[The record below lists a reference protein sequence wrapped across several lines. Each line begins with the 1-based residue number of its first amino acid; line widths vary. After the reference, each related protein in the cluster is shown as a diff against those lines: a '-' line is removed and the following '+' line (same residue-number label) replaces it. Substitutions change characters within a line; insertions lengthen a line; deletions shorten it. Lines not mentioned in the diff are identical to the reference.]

1 MAHLSRRDFLR
12 LIATSGIVL
21 GTGNALAY
29 TTYDG
34 ESALPSKIALPPS
47 LMLHS
52 RHRWILP
59 DILDY
64 LLENDYTGIHYADF
78 ERALL
83 GYETLPEKPILITI
97 DDLTAVQGQNPVILE
112 YFGAMKDSLVERGI
126 KGSFAHITRPDLA
139 QDDNLWDEFRSWTAH
154 GIAFETHTSNHGF
167 LGQSGMTQADYDAE
181 IITSAAFITE
191 KIGLPARALVT
202 PYGSGY
208 DMDTDTVTPQ
218 VITSCEK
225 AGLRFIV
232 GIVNGRAPI
241 RVPINTNDVLY
252 VGRVGPGV
260 NNDVYG
266 AQLEIEFWRE
276 EYR

>member
-1 MAHLSRRDFLR
+1 MTLTRRDFLR
-12 LIATSGIVL
+12 LIATSGIMFSA
-21 GTGNALAY
+21 GNAFAY
-29 TTYDG
+29 TTYDN
-34 ESALPSKIALPPS
+34 ESALPSHIPIPPS

-64 LLENDYTGIHYADF
+64 LLENGYTGIHYADF

-83 GYETLPEKPILITI
+83 GSETLPEKPILITI
-97 DDLTAVQGQNPVILE
+97 DDLTAVQGQNPTILE
-112 YFGAMKDSLVERGI
+112 YFGAMKDALVERNI

-139 QDDNLWDEFRSWTAH
+139 QDDDLWAEFRSWTEQ
-154 GIAFETHTSNHGF
+154 GIAFETHTAYHSV
-167 LGQSGMTQADYDAE
+167 LGRHEMTWTDYEAE
-181 IITSAAFITE
+181 IITSAGFISE
-191 KIGLPARALVT
+191 KIGVPVRALVT

-208 DMDTDTVTPQ
+208 DIETDTVTPE
-218 VITSCEK
+218 VIKACSE

-241 RVPINTNDVLY
+241 QIPIQNADVLY

>member
-1 MAHLSRRDFLR
+1 MTLTRRDFLR
-12 LIATSGIVL
+12 LIATSGIIFS
-21 GTGNALAY
+21 TGNVLAH
-29 TTYDG
+29 TTHDN
-34 ESALPSKIALPPS
+34 ESALASHIPIPPS

-64 LLENDYTGIHYADF
+64 LLENGYTGIHYTDF

-83 GYETLPEKPILITI
+83 GAETLPEKPILITI
-97 DDLTAVQGQNPVILE
+97 DDLTAVQGQNPTILE
-112 YFGAMKDSLVERGI
+112 YFGAMKDALVERNI

-139 QDDNLWDEFRSWTAH
+139 QDENLWDEFRSWTEQ
-154 GIAFETHTSNHGF
+154 GIAFETHTAYHSV
-167 LGQSGMTQADYDAE
+167 LGRRGMTWDEYETE
-181 IITSAAFITE
+181 IITSAAFISE
-191 KIGLPARALVT
+191 KIGVPVRALVT

-208 DMDTDTVTPQ
+208 DMASDTVTPE
-218 VITSCEK
+218 VIQACEE

-241 RVPINTNDVLY
+241 QIPIQNTSVLY